1 MDSFCFYYAPYIASP
16 FEWYLTCRRLRRK
29 TWRVNLKWTKTSFVT
44 LLFMVHGYLWWHL
57 LLSAMCWCADGW
69 WAVLSSVPYAHYWLL
84 TADFFCQDWRCSILP
99 HHHPTMI
106 PTDRHDLVTLLRS
119 FPARG
124 VPAYV
129 SRGSVIR
136 LLEAMMD
143 RYTKNVKPFMFTNSA
158 DRRPKLWRRWISSLR
173 FCLTNSSFCPFFGYK
188 WMMNDR
194 ANFTDDVATNRS
206 LNAVLIWSPRR
217 LLTAEKNLD
226 EKCYS

>member
-1 MDSFCFYYAPYIASP
+1 MVIYDDTSCCLRCVGVPMGGEPCY
-16 FEWYLTCRRLRRK
+16 RL
-29 TWRVNLKWTKTSFVT
+29 FH
-44 LLFMVHGYLWWHL
+44 MPIID
-57 LLSAMCWCADGW
+57 C
-69 WAVLSSVPYAHYWLL
+69 WLL
-84 TADFFCQDWRCSILP
+84 IFLPRLTLQHPSSSSSYYDSNRPPWSCDTTTLFSCQ
-99 HHHPTMI
+99 
-106 PTDRHDLVTLLRS
+106 
-119 FPARG
+119 G

-194 ANFTDDVATNRS
+194 ANFTDDVASNRS